1 MSFSKRADKMPFPAR
16 QSGVE
21 LGVLRDQLSDLR
33 ESLLIS
39 MPIST
44 ILSVLVVI
52 VKFIS
57 GFDWTALVWLAI
69 INAVN
74 AGRILLALKQPRG
87 RELETSGYP
96 SLVRW
101 LRGYMALAFLAG
113 IAWAYVAV
121 LADGFT
127 APETPVY
134 LVIVAGISAGSVSY
148 SACYAALPILFMT
161 PPLLSVMACMV
172 MNGDLDDYVLAFTTT
187 LFFVGLTKSSF
198 LGQAR
203 FRETSRLKYETKL
216 HADEMEKNSREDP
229 LTGLLNRRGLEQAVG
244 TMGIGR
250 GPFVAMLIDLDGFK
264 SVNDTYG
271 HRVGDDLLVKIARRI
286 GAEAPAGSTLARV
299 GGDEFALML
308 APRSTSAGPEVL
320 ATRIIASISRPYAG
334 INSIQVGASIGIY
347 VAQEPALTNMLLRAD
362 FALYAA
368 KRRSRNQLCIFDAE
382 LEKAFKRQQC
392 IERDLKAALESGE
405 LQSWYQPI
413 VRLETRE
420 VVGFESLLRWQ
431 HPEHGAIAPPEII
444 TTARTTGL
452 LPALTETVFWNG
464 CTMMERL
471 GREGRSDIRVAI
483 NISPREL
490 EAADIDTMILEGLSM
505 RGLPPSML
513 EIEIT
518 EEAPVDP
525 EHVGEKL
532 ARLAQAGISIVLD
545 DFGSGFSTLASLR
558 DGRISKIKIDRSFAD
573 DLAGTDESRLL
584 MKAIIDL
591 AHTLDIQVMAEGVEA
606 EEQAGILQS
615 MGCTCAQGF
624 LFSPA
629 LPIDEALTLRR
640 VTLAAGD
647 RALP

>member
-1 MSFSKRADKMPFPAR
+1 MSLSKRADKMPFQAR

-21 LGVLRDQLSDLR
+21 LGVLRDQLADLR

-57 GFDWTALVWLAI
+57 GFDWTALVWLVIVNAI
-69 INAVN
+69 N

-87 RELETSGYP
+87 EELETSGYP

-101 LRGYMALAFLAG
+101 LRGYMTLAFLAG

-148 SACYAALPILFMT
+148 SACYAALPILFMA

-172 MNGDLDDYVLAFTTT
+172 MNGGLDDYVLAFTTT

-229 LTGLLNRRGLEQAVG
+229 LTGLLNRRGLEQ
-244 TMGIGR
+244 
-250 GPFVAMLIDLDGFK
+250 
-264 SVNDTYG
+264 
-271 HRVGDDLLVKIARRI
+271 
-286 GAEAPAGSTLARV
+286 LARV

-308 APRSTSAGPEVL
+308 ALGSTSAGPEDL

-382 LEKAFKRQQC
+382 LENAFKRQQC

-490 EAADIDTMILEGLSM
+490 EAADIDTMILEGLAM

-584 MKAIIDL
+584 MKAIVDL

-606 EEQAGILQS
+606 EDQAGILQS

>member
-1 MSFSKRADKMPFPAR
+1 MSFSKRADKMPFPTR

-21 LGVLRDQLSDLR
+21 LGVLRDQLADLR
-33 ESLLIS
+33 DSLLFS
-39 MPIST
+39 MPISS
-44 ILSVLVVI
+44 ILSVLIVV
-52 VKFIS
+52 VEFIS
-57 GFDWTALVWLAI
+57 GFDWTALVWLAVI
-69 INAVN
+69 SSINGA
-74 AGRILLALKQPRG
+74 RILLALKQPRG
-87 RELETSGYP
+87 EALERSDYP

-101 LRGYMALAFLAG
+101 LRGYMGLAFMAG
-113 IAWAYVAV
+113 LAWAYVAV

-127 APETPVY
+127 VAETPVY
-134 LVIVAGISAGSVSY
+134 LVILAGISAGSVSY
-148 SACYAALPILFMT
+148 SACYAALPILFMA
-161 PPLLSVMACMV
+161 PPLLAVMVCMV
-172 MNGDLDDYVLAFTTT
+172 ANGGLDDYVLAFTTT
-187 LFFVGLTKSSF
+187 LFFTGLTKSSF

-203 FRETSRLKYETKL
+203 FRETSRLKYETKQ

-244 TMGIGR
+244 AMGTNQ
-250 GPFVAMLIDLDGFK
+250 GPFTAMLIDLDGFK

-286 GAEAPAGSTLARV
+286 SAEAPPNATLARV

-308 APRSTSAGPEVL
+308 PSASTFSDPNDL
-320 ATRIIASISRPYAG
+320 AARIIIALSRPYDG

-347 VAQEPALTNMLLRAD
+347 VAQEPNLTNMLLRAD

-368 KRRSRNQLCIFDAE
+368 KRRSRNQLSIFDAE
-382 LEKAFKRQQC
+382 LEQAFKRQQC

-413 VRLETRE
+413 VQLETRE
-420 VVGFESLLRWQ
+420 VIGFESLLRWR
-431 HPEHGAIAPPEII
+431 HPEHGPIAPPEII

-471 GREGRSDIRVAI
+471 RREGRDNIRVAI

-525 EHVGEKL
+525 QRVGEKL
-532 ARLAQAGISIVLD
+532 GRLVQAGISIVLD
-545 DFGSGFSTLASLR
+545 DFGSGFSTLASLK
-558 DGRISKIKIDRSFAD
+558 DGRISKVKIDRSFAD
-573 DLAGTDESRLL
+573 DLAVAAESRLL

-591 AHTLDIQVMAEGVEA
+591 ARTLDIRVMAEGVETD
-606 EEQAGILQS
+606 EQARILQS
-615 MGCTCAQGF
+615 MGCTSAQGF
-624 LFSPA
+624 LFSTA
-629 LPIDEALTLRR
+629 LPIDEALALRQITR
-640 VTLAAGD
+640 AKKE